1 MLPSA
6 EVKPQSFAYTTPDSV
21 TDVLELL
28 DRHGPE
34 AAVLAGGQSLVPMMN
49 LRLARPAVL
58 VDINGVAGLDALEV
72 REGQLCVGA
81 TVRHHDLEKGQR
93 LDRAGVD
100 VGPLGRLLG
109 DVAGHVGHLPIRI
122 RGTLAGSLAHADP
135 NAEWPVVATALG
147 ATLVLAGPSGRRAV
161 AAEDFFDLPFAPA
174 RSADEVLLEVRF
186 PVPEPGWGGGFA
198 EFAPTAGAFATAAV
212 CAAAR
217 VLDGVVGECR
227 VVAAGLGG
235 RPVRLP
241 AVETAANG
249 GPVEPD
255 ALDAAARAASGA
267 APGHLGALVVA
278 LAARA
283 LRQAA
288 GRGAAWT

>member
-6 EVKPQSFAYTTPDSV
+6 PVKPQSFVYAAPESV
-21 TDVLELL
+21 ADVVDLL
-28 DRHGPE
+28 DRHGPD

-72 REGQLCVGA
+72 RDGQLCVGA
-81 TVRHHDLEKGQR
+81 TVRHHDLENGQV
-93 LDRAGVD
+93 A
-100 VGPLGRLLG
+100 GPLGRLLAE
-109 DVAGHVGHLPIRI
+109 VAGHVGHLPIRV

-147 ATLVLAGPSGRRAV
+147 ATLVLAGRSGRRPV

-174 RSADEVLLEVRF
+174 RVADELLVEVRF
-186 PVPEPGWGGGFA
+186 PLPEPGWGGGFA

-212 CAAAR
+212 CAAVR
-217 VLDGVVGECR
+217 VHEGMVGECR
-227 VVAAGLGG
+227 VAAAGLGG

-241 AVETAANG
+241 AVEAAAIG
-249 GPVEPD
+249 GPAEP
-255 ALDAAARAASGA
+255 AAVDAAARAAPGVAS
-267 APGHLGALVVA
+267 GHLGALVVA

-288 GRGAAWT
+288 IRGAAWT

>member
-6 EVKPQSFAYTTPDSV
+6 AVKPQSFVYASPESV
-21 TDVLELL
+21 ADVLDLL

-49 LRLARPAVL
+49 LRLARPGVL
-58 VDINGVAGLDALEV
+58 VDINGVAGLDTLEI
-72 REGQLCVGA
+72 RDGQLCVGA
-81 TVRHHDLEKGQR
+81 TVRHHDLETSQR
-93 LDRAGVD
+93 A
-100 VGPLGRLLG
+100 GPLGRLLA

-147 ATLVLAGPSGRRAV
+147 ATLLLAGRSGGRLVLA
-161 AAEDFFDLPFAPA
+161 EEFFDLPFAPA
-174 RSADEVLLEVRF
+174 RGAGELLVEVRF
-186 PVPEPGWGGGFA
+186 PLPGPGWGGGFA

-212 CAAAR
+212 CAAVR

-227 VVAAGLGG
+227 VAAAGLGG
-235 RPVRLP
+235 RPVRLD
-241 AVETAANG
+241 AVEAAAIG

-255 ALDAAARAASGA
+255 ALDAAARAGSGE
-267 APGHLGALVVA
+267 APGHLGALLVA

-283 LRQAA
+283 LRQAS